1 MHAPAPHPAPAPP
14 PSVDTSSFL
23 EKLGSE
29 VGGAHKFCYLVTFSR
44 ILPDTL
50 VAAAGGL
57 RDAATMSRKQIGDA
71 VRNAFNNPLAPIGGG
86 GRPRAQGANIMK
98 KLVVFLEQPLVRGP
112 EGGGASGPKQN
123 SDR

>member
-57 RDAATMSRKQIGDA
+57 RDAATMSRKQIG
-71 VRNAFNNPLAPIGGG
+71 
-86 GRPRAQGANIMK
+86 ANK
-98 KLVVFLEQPLVRGP
+98 
-112 EGGGASGPKQN
+112 SKQTATTN
-123 SDR
+123 TSSATTTTPTTAAKTTP